1 MMNIEHC
8 IDLTDHIDQSARTCL
23 DEFID
28 RDDSLD
34 PPNLQYTID
43 DACAFAES
51 FAFIIPDYNFPPDI
65 LHTLICDR
73 IELFAHHPELAE

>member
-1 MMNIEHC
+1 MNLTHLIDIE
-8 IDLTDHIDQSARTCL
+8 LHIDQSARTCL

-51 FAFIIPDYNFPPDI
+51 FAHIIPDYNFPADI
-65 LHTLICDR
+65 LHELICER
-73 IELFAHHPELAE
+73 IERFAHHPELAD